1 MELAGEIDSIFS
13 YCCTLARLLQAAVSR
28 TAGVRDVLKAVKN
41 IIDSEGNDAQH
52 LDKLLLQP
60 RDSFVK
66 TLESIRHV
74 ESSYR

>member
-1 MELAGEIDSIFS
+1 MWAKLS
-13 YCCTLARLLQAAVSR
+13 AAVSR